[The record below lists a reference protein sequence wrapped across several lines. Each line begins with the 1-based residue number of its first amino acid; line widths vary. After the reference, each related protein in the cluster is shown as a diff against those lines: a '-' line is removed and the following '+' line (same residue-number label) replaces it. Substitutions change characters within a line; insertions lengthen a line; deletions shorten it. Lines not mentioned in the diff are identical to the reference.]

1 MKAPLTDSQ
10 RSVAAIVYPARA
22 MTGLRHVVVPADADA
37 TTMCEED
44 RALCGVNVDGWYMEH
59 KDFDPKTIGCRR
71 CRKAWDPVGEPVP
84 STRCVV
90 CARPFWLDWGGA
102 EPWRMCPHC
111 LKALGTEGRVPKA
124 DSPLGRL
131 IRAACARARAS
142 ERRRLRK

>member
-1 MKAPLTDSQ
+1 MKMRVHVKAPLTDSQ

-84 STRCVV
+84 STRAASSVRGRSGSTGAARSPGACVRTV
-90 CARPFWLDWGGA
+90 
-102 EPWRMCPHC
+102 
-111 LKALGTEGRVPKA
+111 
-124 DSPLGRL
+124 
-131 IRAACARARAS
+131 
-142 ERRRLRK
+142 

>member
-1 MKAPLTDSQ
+1 MQEGVGS
-10 RSVAAIVYPARA
+10 SGRA
-22 MTGLRHVVVPADADA
+22 GAQYA
-37 TTMCEED
+37 
-44 RALCGVNVDGWYMEH
+44 
-59 KDFDPKTIGCRR
+59 
-71 CRKAWDPVGEPVP
+71 
-84 STRCVV
+84 RCVV